1 MANFDLVPTA
11 LYEVSHESHEK
22 GYSLTEILLAFQN
35 EKETQLTLD

>member
-22 GYSLTEILLAFQN
+22 GYSLKEIL
-35 EKETQLTLD
+35 